1 MVTPITKRKR
11 KKTDMALDS
20 MTMNTGA
27 CLVSEEMAQYFLTV
41 DGQPGTS
48 ILQDASASSVRGP
61 HVDRNRIFRAHF
73 GPDTADQDIKR
84 LLVPFRRDAVPVT
97 WYVDPCSKPS
107 DLTTRLAGH
116 GLELRYSLTGM
127 VYLLDCSAGAND
139 APSDITV
146 VEAVS
151 AGERKQWMHVVL
163 EGFGLTRFR
172 DLESVLTE
180 TGILSGR
187 WHRLM
192 ALQKGAPVGG
202 ALLFAGDGVAGL
214 HWLGV
219 PQMFRKRG
227 VGILLSREALA
238 QAACM
243 GYSHLVLQAN
253 PEVVQ
258 LYVRLGFDSVGEIA
272 VFDWRPGIG
281 ALTVDPD

>member
-1 MVTPITKRKR
+1 
-11 KKTDMALDS
+11 MALDS
-20 MTMNTGA
+20 LTDNAGA

-41 DGQPGTS
+41 DGQPGTH
-48 ILQDASASSVRGP
+48 ILDDASVSCVRGP
-61 HVDRNRIFRAHF
+61 HGDRNRIFRARLSA
-73 GPDTADQDIKR
+73 DTADQDIKR
-84 LLVPFRRDAVPVT
+84 LLLPFHRDAVPVS
-97 WYVDPCSKPS
+97 WYVDPCSRPD
-107 DLTTRLAGH
+107 DLATRLASH
-116 GLELRYSLTGM
+116 ELELRYSLTGM
-127 VYLLDCSAGAND
+127 VQPLDGATGAEE

-151 AGERKQWMHVVL
+151 ADKREQWMHVVL
-163 EGFGLTRFR
+163 EGFGLTQFH

-180 TGILSGR
+180 TGVLSGR

-192 ALQKGAPVGG
+192 ALQDGTPVGG

-227 VGILLSREALA
+227 AGILLSRQVLA
-238 QAACM
+238 RAARM

-258 LYVRLGFDSVGEIA
+258 LYVRLGFDRVGDIA